1 MLADVANIS
10 RSNKSGMD
18 PLPFNEI
25 EASAASKQ
33 EHVISVVSHCVVRL
47 QRKSGQGLSSRI
59 RFSIINFIV
68 FSILVLFIERS
79 LRNCISL

>member
-10 RSNKSGMD
+10 RSNKSGID

-33 EHVISVVSHCVVRL
+33 EHVISVVSHYVLRVY
-47 QRKSGQGLSSRI
+47 RKSGQGRRSRI
-59 RFSIINFIV
+59 RLFLINI
-68 FSILVLFIERS
+68 
-79 LRNCISL
+79 NH